1 MFPQLQYASSG
12 AICWKNEI
20 VVDNQV
26 VPWDEQNTLVWEQ
39 NFISRCQE
47 AWINP
52 LLQRTEQIGQ
62 LVVDNHQTLERRVQE
77 QTFQWDNLRQQVLAK
92 VQEME
97 IATHGACQQLSNQVQ
112 QVLSTSSQSTES
124 VSSLEREQHN
134 LLTRT
139 EELFTRQQ
147 TEIQALKH
155 LAGKVQQLQGF
166 AKDVGEKDKS
176 LAEILN
182 RLGQQIQVVQ
192 ETSQLL
198 SSRVHELEKAAQE
211 WANKRTSQL
220 SVHRHCG
227 TLF

>member
-1 MFPQLQYASSG
+1 MDQEDQVQQAEIPRLYYASSG
-12 AICWKNEI
+12 TIYWENET

-26 VPWDEQNTLVWEQ
+26 VPWDEPNTLVWEQ
-39 NFISRCQE
+39 NFIGRCQD

-62 LVVDNHQTLERRVQE
+62 LVVNNHQTLERRDQE

-92 VQEME
+92 VHEME
-97 IATHGACQQLSNQVQ
+97 IATHGACQQFSNQVQ

-124 VSSLEREQHN
+124 VPSLEREQRN

-147 TEIQALKH
+147 TEIQALEH

-166 AKDVGEKDKS
+166 CKGCWRK
-176 LAEILN
+176 
-182 RLGQQIQVVQ
+182 RQIAGG
-192 ETSQLL
+192 S
-198 SSRVHELEKAAQE
+198 
-211 WANKRTSQL
+211 
-220 SVHRHCG
+220 
-227 TLF
+227 F